1 MLKYALKENLRPSS
15 VDLRLHSIHRAGKVK
30 VIDIDLQKT
39 PPVTEVKLPYTLKPG
54 EYVLAQ
60 TIEELDQPNPRYAC
74 LLSARSRALRNG
86 LDIKVNFFG
95 PYYKGRIFF
104 GIKNIGE
111 NPVVLKRGL
120 SLLQIAFF
128 DIKGKTVP
136 VKHVYQGGRLI

>member
-1 MLKYALKENLRPSS
+1 MAGFSKTSPKKTAAPYGNQSLHNMKTSAL
-15 VDLRLHSIHRAGKVK
+15 
-30 VIDIDLQKT
+30 
-39 PPVTEVKLPYTLKPG
+39 
-54 EYVLAQ
+54 
-60 TIEELDQPNPRYAC
+60 
-74 LLSARSRALRNG
+74 
-86 LDIKVNFFG
+86 
-95 PYYKGRIFF
+95 RIFF